1 MAKFKLGRI
10 KVDSWTQLNKLKY
23 NEDKFDLE
31 CIPRSVLFSRLY
43 SIDIDNCVER
53 LMIGSPTDFYI
64 TETSEFGKGVYTM
77 DDDGNFS
84 FVNKYRAWLSKDLK
98 EVFLNK

>member
-43 SIDIDNCVER
+43 SINEIKQRFDVSAKCS
-53 LMIGSPTDFYI
+53 MISGGIF
-64 TETSEFGKGVYTM
+64 F
-77 DDDGNFS
+77 
-84 FVNKYRAWLSKDLK
+84 FVMWFLK
-98 EVFLNK
+98 I